1 MEESKKRRSFRED
14 EFEDDSS
21 RGCNVGDASRGSRE
35 RRVEASRRTEA
46 RKRRGSVVNGWRN
59 Q

>member
-14 EFEDDSS
+14 S
-21 RGCNVGDASRGSRE
+21 RTIPREVAAGDASRGSRE